1 MSDSPRCNL
10 DLVPAVLGGV
20 PAFEQLLP
28 IVRPTLPP
36 YEQLASDFTEII
48 SSGMVTRGKQLR
60 AFEEAAATHLRVK
73 HAVAVSSC
81 TSGLMLVYRGLG
93 LTGEIVIPSFTFMA
107 TVSAAVWAGLR
118 PVLVDVDRATN
129 NIDPAAAEAAI
140 TPTTT
145 AIIAVHNFGNP
156 ADIDALEQIAS
167 RRGVK
172 LVFDAAHG
180 FGASYRGAPVGPQG
194 DAQVYSLS
202 PTKLVVAGEGGIVAT
217 NSDQLAEFVRQ
228 GREYGMVPVYDS
240 AFAGLNSRMS
250 EFHACLGR
258 HSLAML
264 ERNAGQR
271 QELAARYRDGLGR
284 IPGIGFQEIRTGNRS
299 SYKDF
304 SITIDSLPFG
314 LSRNELAKALA
325 AENIDSRKYYEPP
338 VHRQTAYQQFSP
350 PKGSLPITEWLAASS
365 LSLPLWSHMSFDVVD
380 RVCGACRRIHQTAQD
395 VKEKLASIEQGR

>member
-1 MSDSPRCNL
+1 M
-10 DLVPAVLGGV
+10 PAIAPSGQSRGPSILSGA
-20 PAFEQLLP
+20 PAFDQLLP
-28 IVRPTLPP
+28 IVRPTLPS
-36 YEQLASDFTEII
+36 YEQLAGDFAEII
-48 SSGMVTRGKQLR
+48 GTGMVTRGRQLR
-60 AFEEAAATHLRVK
+60 AFEEAAAAHLRVK

-81 TSGLMLVYRGLG
+81 TSGLMLVYLGLG
-93 LTGEIVIPSFTFMA
+93 LTGEIVVPSFTFMA
-107 TVSAAVWAGLR
+107 TISSAVWAGLR

-140 TPTTT
+140 TPKTT
-145 AIIAVHNFGNP
+145 AIVAVHNFGNP
-156 ADIDALEQIAS
+156 ADIGALEQIAK

-180 FGASYRGAPVGPQG
+180 FGASYQGAPVGAQG

-217 NSDQLAEFVRQ
+217 NSDELAEAVRQ

-264 ERNAGQR
+264 EPNVGQR
-271 QELAARYRDGLGR
+271 QELVKCYRNGLGQL
-284 IPGIGFQEIRTGNRS
+284 PGVRLQEIRAGNRS

-304 SITIDSLPFG
+304 SITIDAEQFG
-314 LSRNELAKALA
+314 LSRNDFAKALA
-325 AENIDSRKYYEPP
+325 AENIDTRKYYEPP
-338 VHRQTAYQQFSP
+338 VHRQTAYRQFAPSE
-350 PKGSLPITEWLAASS
+350 GSLPVTEWLAATS
-365 LSLPLWSHMSFDVVD
+365 LSLPLWSHMTDDNV
-380 RVCGACRRIHQTAQD
+380 RKVCEACQGIHHSAA
-395 VKEKLASIEQGR
+395 KIKAKLASL